1 MKKALIIYGT
11 TTGNAEMMAE
21 AMKQEMDAAGL
32 ETGLK
37 EVTAASVKDLSAE
50 QDVILL
56 GWPAYGDEEAELQE
70 DFAEFYEKLDGCEL
84 NGANFAVFAPGASSY
99 THFWGSV
106 DMLEAKMES
115 MGGNKVAAG
124 LKIDGDPSDESKVI
138 IGSMMPICAR
148 IGWVPWPMPAWKWGK
163 RNSGNTV
170 PNYVKLGTV
179 PGLERQ

>member
-11 TTGNAEMMAE
+11 TTGNTEMMAE
-21 AMKQEMDAAGL
+21 AIKQEMHAVGL

-50 QDVILL
+50 QDVLLL
-56 GWPAYGDEEAELQE
+56 GCPAYGDEEVALQE

-84 NGANFAVFAPGASSY
+84 NGANFAVFAPGDSSY
-99 THFWGSV
+99 THFCGSV
-106 DMLEAKMES
+106 DLIEEKMES

-138 IGSMMPICAR
+138 IQWAR
-148 IGWVPWPMPAWKWGK
+148 EIAS
-163 RNSGNTV
+163 RI
-170 PNYVKLGTV
+170 
-179 PGLERQ
+179 